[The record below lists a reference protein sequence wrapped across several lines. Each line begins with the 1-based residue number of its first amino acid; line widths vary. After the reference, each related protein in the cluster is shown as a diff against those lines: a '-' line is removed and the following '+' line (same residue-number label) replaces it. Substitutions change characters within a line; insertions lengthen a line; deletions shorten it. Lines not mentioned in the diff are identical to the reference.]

1 MGLFFD
7 LKVISR
13 YRQKIM
19 NKISTKEQLK
29 IWSHVAAHSFGGPAG
44 QIAVIHKLVVE
55 DKKLISEERFLHALN
70 FCMLL
75 PGPEAQQLATY
86 LGWLM
91 NKWRGGLI
99 AGGLFILP
107 GFLSILA
114 LSYLYVIYNDVPF
127 VQGLFYGMKPAI
139 IAIVTAAL
147 YRISK
152 KSLKSGFYWFM
163 ASFAFVSLF
172 FFNVSFPIVVVL
184 SGVVGVLY
192 GKFIAHHALLTD
204 VPEMEKPPFSET
216 LRTLGVWIFVW
227 VAPIILTLLVFGEQS
242 TFHSLNIFFSKMSM
256 VTFGGAYAALSYVA
270 QKAVEVYGWLQGTEM
285 LDGLAMAET
294 TPGPLIQTVQ
304 FVGFMG
310 AFRFSDLSSPYLSAF
325 IGSVLT
331 TWMTFAPCFLWIF
344 TFAPYVEYIRGQKIF
359 SDALQAITASVVGVI
374 FNLSIWFV
382 LKALFVQS
390 ISVKHSFFD
399 FEYPVLGSID
409 FYATG
414 ICVAAIIMQFKFKL
428 GLFTILGVC
437 TSLGIIISSLT

>member
-1 MGLFFD
+1 M
-7 LKVISR
+7 
-13 YRQKIM
+13 Q
-19 NKISTKEQLK
+19 KISTKEQWK
-29 IWSHVAAHSFGGPAG
+29 VWSHVAAHSFGGPAG

-86 LGWLM
+86 MGWLM

-107 GFLSILA
+107 GFLSILL
-114 LSYLYVIYNDVPF
+114 LSYFYVIFNDVPF

-139 IAIVTAAL
+139 IAIVSAAL

-152 KSLKSGFYWFM
+152 KSLRNRFYWSM
-163 ASFAFVSLF
+163 AILAFVALF
-172 FFNVSFPIVVVL
+172 FFNLSFPIVVVF
-184 SGVVGVLY
+184 SAIVGILY
-192 GKFIAHHALLTD
+192 GKFYAHHELITDLGAL
-204 VPEMEKPPFSET
+204 PRPSFAQT
-216 LRTLGVWIFVW
+216 LRTIAVWLMVW
-227 VAPIILTLLVFGEQS
+227 MAPLLLTLVIFGEDS
-242 TFHSLNIFFSKMSM
+242 TFHTLNIFFSKMSM

-270 QKAVEVYGWLQGTEM
+270 QKAVEVYGWLLGTEM

-310 AFRFSDLSSPYLSAF
+310 AYRFPDVSSPYVAAF

-344 TFAPYVEYIRGQKIF
+344 TFAPYIEYIRGQKIL
-359 SDALQAITASVVGVI
+359 SDSLQAITASVVGVI
-374 FNLSIWFV
+374 FNLSVWFV
-382 LKALFVQS
+382 LKALFLQS
-390 ISVKHSFFD
+390 EQVNAYWLE
-399 FEYPVLGSID
+399 FEYPVWSSID
-409 FYATG
+409 LFATG
-414 ICVAAIIMQFKFKL
+414 ICLIALILQFKFKK
-428 GLFTILGVC
+428 GLFTILGTC
-437 TSLGIIISSLT
+437 TLLGIIISYARA

>member
-1 MGLFFD
+1 M
-7 LKVISR
+7 
-13 YRQKIM
+13 
-19 NKISTKEQLK
+19 ISTKEQWK

-86 LGWLM
+86 MGWLM

-127 VQGLFYGMKPAI
+127 IQGLFYGMKPAI
-139 IAIVTAAL
+139 IAIVTSAL

-152 KSLKSGFYWFM
+152 KSLKNSFYWGM
-163 ASFAFVSLF
+163 AIFAFISLF
-172 FFNVSFPIVVVL
+172 FFNISFPIVVVL
-184 SGVVGVLY
+184 SGLLGVIY
-192 GKFIAHHALLTD
+192 GKVFAHHELISDLGSLPRPA
-204 VPEMEKPPFSET
+204 FSQT
-216 LRTLGVWIFVW
+216 LKTLFVWILVW
-227 VAPIILTLLVFGEQS
+227 IAPIILTLMIFGEDS
-242 TFHSLNIFFSKMSM
+242 TFHALNLFFSKMSM

-270 QKAVEVYGWLQGTEM
+270 QKTVEVYSWLQGSEM

-310 AFRFSDLSSPYLSAF
+310 AYRFPDVSSPFLAAF

-344 TFAPYVEYIRGQKIF
+344 TFAPYVEFIRGQKVF
-359 SDALQAITASVVGVI
+359 TDALQAITASVVGVI
-374 FNLSIWFV
+374 FNLSVWFV
-382 LKALFVQS
+382 LKALFFKSQEVN
-390 ISVKHSFFD
+390 FGPLD
-399 FEYPVLGSID
+399 FEYPVLTTID
-409 FYATG
+409 FFATG
-414 ICVAAIIMQFKFKL
+414 ICLVALLLQFKFKQ
-428 GLFTILGVC
+428 GLFTVLGTC
-437 TSLGIIISSLT
+437 TALGIIIRYIF

>member
-1 MGLFFD
+1 M
-7 LKVISR
+7 
-13 YRQKIM
+13 QKIS
-19 NKISTKEQLK
+19 IKEQWK
-29 IWSHVAAHSFGGPAG
+29 VWSHVAAHSFGGPAG

-86 LGWLM
+86 MGWLM

-107 GFLSILA
+107 GFLSILL
-114 LSYLYVIYNDVPF
+114 LSYLYVIFNDVPF

-139 IAIVTAAL
+139 IAIVSAAL

-152 KSLKSGFYWFM
+152 KSLRNRFYWIM
-163 ASFAFVSLF
+163 AIWAFVALF
-172 FFNVSFPIVVVL
+172 FFNLSFPIVVVF
-184 SGVVGVLY
+184 SAIVGVLY
-192 GKFIAHHALLTD
+192 GKFFAHHELITD
-204 VPEMEKPPFSET
+204 LGDLPRPSFVQT
-216 LRTLGVWIFVW
+216 LRTIAVWLMVW
-227 VAPIILTLLVFGEQS
+227 MAPILITLVIFGEDS
-242 TFHSLNIFFSKMSM
+242 TFHALNLFFSKMSM

-270 QKAVEVYGWLQGTEM
+270 QKAVEVYGWLLGTEM

-310 AFRFSDLSSPYLSAF
+310 AYRFPDVSSPYLSAF

-344 TFAPYVEYIRGQKIF
+344 TFAPYIEYIRGQKIF

-374 FNLSIWFV
+374 FNLSVWFV
-382 LKALFVQS
+382 LKALFLKSEQVNALWL
-390 ISVKHSFFD
+390 D
-399 FEYPVLGSID
+399 FEYPVWGSID
-409 FYATG
+409 LFATG
-414 ICVAAIIMQFKFKL
+414 ICLIALILQFKFKK
-428 GLFTILGVC
+428 GLFTILGTC
-437 TSLGIIISSLT
+437 TLLGIIISYAKV

>member
-1 MGLFFD
+1 M
-7 LKVISR
+7 
-13 YRQKIM
+13 
-19 NKISTKEQLK
+19 ISTKEQWK

-55 DKKLISEERFLHALN
+55 DKKIISEERFLHALN

-86 LGWLM
+86 MGWLM

-127 VQGLFYGMKPAI
+127 IQGLFYGMKPAI
-139 IAIVTAAL
+139 IAIVTSAL

-152 KSLKSGFYWFM
+152 KSLKNSFYWGM
-163 ASFAFVSLF
+163 AIFAFISLF
-172 FFNVSFPIVVVL
+172 FFNISFPIVVVL
-184 SGVVGVLY
+184 SGLLGVIY
-192 GKFIAHHALLTD
+192 GKVFAHHELSSDLGDFPRPA
-204 VPEMEKPPFSET
+204 FSQT
-216 LRTLGVWIFVW
+216 LKTLFVWILVW
-227 VAPIILTLLVFGEQS
+227 IAPIILTLIVFGENS
-242 TFHSLNIFFSKMSM
+242 TFHALNLFFSKMSM

-270 QKAVEVYGWLQGTEM
+270 QKAVEVYSWLQGSEM

-310 AFRFSDLSSPYLSAF
+310 AYRFPDVSSPFLAAF

-344 TFAPYVEYIRGQKIF
+344 TFAPYVEFIRGQKVF
-359 SDALQAITASVVGVI
+359 TDALQAITASVVGVI
-374 FNLSIWFV
+374 FNLSVWFV
-382 LKALFVQS
+382 LKALFNESQKVNYGPL
-390 ISVKHSFFD
+390 D
-399 FEYPVLGSID
+399 FEYPVLTTID
-409 FYATG
+409 YLATG
-414 ICVAAIIMQFKFKL
+414 ICLVALLLQFKFKQ
-428 GLFTILGVC
+428 GLFTVLGTC
-437 TSLGIIISSLT
+437 TVLGIMIRYLF

>member
-1 MGLFFD
+1 ME
-7 LKVISR
+7 KV
-13 YRQKIM
+13 
-19 NKISTKEQLK
+19 STKEQWK

-86 LGWLM
+86 MGWLM
-91 NKWRGGLI
+91 NRWRGGLI

-152 KSLKSGFYWFM
+152 KSLKSAFYWSM
-163 ASFAFVSLF
+163 AAFAFVALF
-172 FFNVSFPIVVVL
+172 FFNISFPIVVVL
-184 SGVVGVLY
+184 SGILGVLY
-192 GKFIAHHALLTD
+192 GKLIAHHALVTD
-204 VPEMEKPPFSET
+204 MPNVARPPMSAT
-216 LRTLGVWIFVW
+216 LRTLAVWIFVW

-242 TFHSLNIFFSKMSM
+242 TFHNLNIFFSKMSM

-382 LKALFVQS
+382 LKALFTQS
-390 ISVKHSFFD
+390 ASVRYFAFD
-399 FEYPVLGSID
+399 FEYPLVSSID
-409 FYATG
+409 YYATG
-414 ICVAAIIMQFKFKL
+414 ICVVALLMQFKFKY
-428 GLFTILGVC
+428 GLFAILSVC
-437 TSLGIIISSLT
+437 TLLGIVVRYLT